1 MIMIGRMT
9 IGMAEIMETIVYLLQ
24 HIEQHPTIL
33 SVFKNRP
40 LSLPCGGDM
49 IQSLSRLNPHR
60 SHHALLLRPP
70 TTNVNIDKDRIVSIR
85 WMNCKDLIPSPTFL

>member
-1 MIMIGRMT
+1 MIGRMT
-9 IGMAEIMETIVYLLQ
+9 IGMAESMETIVYLFQ
-24 HIEQHPTIL
+24 HIEQHPSIL

-60 SHHALLLRPP
+60 SHHTLPSHPP
-70 TTNVNIDKDRIVSIR
+70 TSNVNIIKGPIFSIR
-85 WMNCKDLIPSPTFL
+85 WMNCRDLIPSPTFL